1 MEEGRMEVV
10 KTGIPNFDRLFA
22 HGGYPVG
29 NTVLLLGGP
38 GCGKSIY
45 GAQFL
50 YSGAV
55 DENEPGILVTL
66 HETPQNIRRNL
77 ESFGWDIEKLEAEN
91 KLVII
96 DAASGRVEEQTMESN
111 IMAGALDVKNML
123 TATKETADRIGAKRL
138 VIDSLSVLGILSKND
153 FEARTKL
160 LQLSGALAAMG
171 ITSLVISEARTVRI
185 GTKEFPVETFMVDGV
200 VIMRLHT
207 ETQERK
213 INIRKMR
220 GTKHAMGSFKF
231 EISDTGIDLK
241 N

>member
-1 MEEGRMEVV
+1 MDVV

-29 NTVLLLGGP
+29 NTILLLGGP

-77 ESFGWDIEKLEAEN
+77 ESFDWDIEKLESED

-96 DAASGRVEEQTMESN
+96 DAASGRIEEYGMESN
-111 IMAGALDVKNML
+111 MMAGALDVKNML
-123 TATKETADRIGAKRL
+123 TATKETVDRIGAKRL

-153 FEARTKL
+153 FEMRTKL
-160 LQLSGALAAMG
+160 LQLSGALSAMG